1 MAQKAGKVLVV
12 EMNLGQMVED
22 VKLGVE
28 GKAPVHFYGRV
39 GGMIPTVDEILQKIA
54 DILRG
59 EGRK

>member
-28 GKAPVHFYGRV
+28 GKTPVHFYGRV

>member
-1 MAQKAGKVLVV
+1 
-12 EMNLGQMVED
+12 